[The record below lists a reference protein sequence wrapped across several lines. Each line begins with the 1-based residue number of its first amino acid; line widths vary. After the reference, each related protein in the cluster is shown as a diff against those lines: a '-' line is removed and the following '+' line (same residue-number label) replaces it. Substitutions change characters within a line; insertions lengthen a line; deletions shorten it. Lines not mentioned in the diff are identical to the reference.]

1 MLGKRGSL
9 GGFQLGSR
17 NLLELKVRQTFEVDA
32 ACTVEGQ
39 DDLDVGEEALGL
51 IVDAEPQRGPRHTG
65 EVPPA
70 GRPTGLQPSRY
81 RATFASICS
90 SLKGS
95 GGFGF
100 SPMPIR

>member
-70 GRPTGLQPSRY
+70 GRPTGLQAFTIPSNPPGWTCVAAPQPWDAER
-81 RATFASICS
+81 
-90 SLKGS
+90 
-95 GGFGF
+95 
-100 SPMPIR
+100 